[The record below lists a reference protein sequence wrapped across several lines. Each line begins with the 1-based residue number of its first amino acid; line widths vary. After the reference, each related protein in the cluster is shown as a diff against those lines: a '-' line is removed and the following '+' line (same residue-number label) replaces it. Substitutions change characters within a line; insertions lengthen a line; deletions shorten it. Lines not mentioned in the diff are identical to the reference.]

1 MSHTCAL
8 HRKSASLTME
18 KSVQCDNLA
27 DVYLADIQKSVQLD
41 SIADADLADTKTE
54 NQKVIQTD
62 DVMTSVAV
70 TNGHTPFPST
80 TQTDETIATN
90 DLQSQPLVKAI
101 SEEKHLFQ
109 KNILGKTVKD
119 DMNLEILNFYSEKEN
134 RLNFLLNPL
143 MPKPASLVT
152 VMKFQQGEFVEVKTS
167 SSYNSSMCLRDMKKA
182 ITAALNSCIS
192 QSNEEEPS
200 SQPCANS
207 GQDML
212 STNSAENNPPGK
224 NVSPKKTPPKKVVE
238 GTTGTIGNI
247 TSTSDASKSQLSSS
261 PKSNTGCKGK
271 GQKSTSNGAKAVE
284 KSGKTP
290 EKAKMKTAEA
300 PKDKQLTKEKVEPSK
315 AAQTRV
321 KKPKI
326 PDEESVKFANRQR
339 EIQRMKKEL
348 KERLKREGKDGV
360 DPAARINA
368 WGRTVG
374 VTCTMCGNHVQKSYG
389 CFRRDTAPEKLRH
402 LFTPGMNRIKI
413 CRRCLPYKK
422 HGGKPEENKVSK
434 SGLLSLPGEAQ
445 GLNPGSNTPITIAP
459 LPDKPVSASTLNAI
473 HRKVTGQ
480 ESTGREKSAHVN
492 IFASQMNSN
501 LGHMNI
507 SDGVVNNSSGH
518 VNIVPSLV
526 NNGTGPVNTGSVH
539 MNTEPCHVIDTTV
552 PFPPS
557 EIDLSGQ
564 SNQGP
569 AVEYIKKLALNL
581 RTNYNG
587 QQGDASAMS
596 KQDVVTPE
604 EQIIKTPIIEHLSN
618 FTPVTPSMSLEI
630 QGTNSPNVNVSGA
643 AVQAAP
649 WKPVLNQVTPVNQP
663 VMEGNP
669 VPTPPWTTVPIV
681 LKTQPNIV
689 LTSPGHVPRDP
700 KCAPLQTFV
709 TTANQ
714 NDLKLLPAIM
724 MPSQNALPGQGPVLL
739 QIQRVKL
746 VRDRKP
752 GDVINKDKMTEHQ
765 GQQNPMV
772 EQSETGLKLTDYGGY
787 AGNVSASNTGHQT
800 LTEEISS
807 AEVESSISNFLSQAK
822 GISSTQVEPPS
833 GNFHCVTEDN
843 LGVET
848 STVDLRSIAGE
859 ISASQVET
867 STDDIKK
874 ITEQIASLI
883 EDASGYTQDKDTNVV
898 DTVGHLGTDQNMEHV
913 GEDQCQKGLNVVET
927 KLAETSCVQPSEAFG
942 EQMLSSG
949 DLAIS
954 YNQHEPSVVVCGS
967 ADIPSQDTL
976 HPSAYEMIN
985 EKDDGQGVM
994 PEASTSRCVQ
1004 NVFASQISE
1013 EFLPHMNVEKLNAMN
1028 NFEQETETEY
1038 MKSDGLLSEGGNL
1051 GEKEFPVVTSDSSG
1065 AHLTENKEGEL
1076 DEKNLKNI
1084 TSQCES
1090 LEETGKEFPVEMDED
1105 HQTMEERDYD
1115 VEKEKTS
1122 TEKVSQKN
1130 DQSQE
1135 EVKDKKDDSNLATKT
1150 REKTVKET
1158 RAYAVPRENPGS
1170 ATVISDENVTLDLR
1184 RSQRRTASPRK
1195 ASPSKSP
1202 AKKIEP
1208 KVHGTRQQRQKEAGQ
1223 QGTHKDKTWP
1233 HGAQK
1238 DKTGQQ
1244 SVQKDKTGPPG
1255 TQRAKT
1261 ERQASQKDEKE
1272 PEATQGVK
1280 RKRPG
1285 RVTKPAKF
1293 PKQ

>member
-1 MSHTCAL
+1 
-8 HRKSASLTME
+8 ME

-27 DVYLADIQKSVQLD
+27 DAYLADIQKSGQLD
-41 SIADADLADTKTE
+41 GIADNNLADTKNE

-70 TNGHTPFPST
+70 TNGDAPFPST
-80 TQTDETIATN
+80 TQTDETTATN
-90 DLQSQPLVKAI
+90 DNQSQPLVKAI

-119 DMNLEILNFYSEKEN
+119 DMNLEILNFYSQKEN

-200 SQPCANS
+200 SQPCAS
-207 GQDML
+207 SCQDML
-212 STNSAENNPPGK
+212 SNSSAENNPQGK

-238 GTTGTIGNI
+238 GTTGTTGNI
-247 TSTSDASKSQLSSS
+247 TSTTDASKSQSNS
-261 PKSNTGCKGK
+261 PKSNTGSKAK
-271 GQKSTSNGAKAVE
+271 GQRSTSNGAKGTTEAQKAVE

-290 EKAKMKTAEA
+290 EKAKEKTVEA
-300 PKDKQLTKEKVEPSK
+300 PKYKQLTKEKVEPSK
-315 AAQTRV
+315 PAQTRV

-326 PDEESVKFANRQR
+326 PDEESIKFANRQR

-360 DPAARINA
+360 DPVARINA

-422 HGGKPEENKVSK
+422 HGGKPEQENKVSK
-434 SGLLSLPGEAQ
+434 PGLLSLPGEPQ

-459 LPDKPVSASTLNAI
+459 LPDKPVSASTLSAI

-480 ESTGREKSAHVN
+480 ESAGQEKSAHVN
-492 IFASQMNSN
+492 IFTSQVNSS

-507 SDGVVNNSSGH
+507 SGGVGNNSSGH
-518 VNIVPSLV
+518 VNVVPSLV
-526 NNGTGPVNTGSVH
+526 NNGTGQVNADSGH
-539 MNTEPCHVIDTTV
+539 MNTEPCHVIDATV
-552 PFPPS
+552 PFPPP

-587 QQGDASAMS
+587 QQGDGSVMG
-596 KQDVVTPE
+596 KQEIVTPE

-618 FTPVTPSMSLEI
+618 FTPVTPSMSLEN
-630 QGTNSPNVNVSGA
+630 QVTNSPSVNVSGA
-643 AVQAAP
+643 TVQAAQ
-649 WKPVLNQVTPVNQP
+649 WKPVLNQVTPVSQP
-663 VMEGNP
+663 VMEGNAI
-669 VPTPPWTTVPIV
+669 PTPPWTTVPIV
-681 LKTQPNIV
+681 LQTQPNIV

-724 MPSQNALPGQGPVLL
+724 MPSQNALPRQGPVLL

-746 VRDRKP
+746 VRDRIP
-752 GDVINKDKMTEHQ
+752 EEVINKDKMTEHQ
-765 GQQNPMV
+765 GQQNPMM
-772 EQSETGLKLTDYGGY
+772 EQSETGLKITDYGGY
-787 AGNVSASNTGHQT
+787 ARNICDSSAGHQT
-800 LTEEISS
+800 LPEEISS

-822 GISSTQVEPPS
+822 EISSTQVEPPS
-833 GNFHCVTEDN
+833 GNFHTLTEN
-843 LGVET
+843 NSGVEA
-848 STVDLRSIAGE
+848 STVDLQSIAGE
-859 ISASQVET
+859 ISSSQVET

-898 DTVGHLGTDQNMEHV
+898 DAIGHLGTDQNMELV
-913 GEDQCQKGLNVVET
+913 REDQSQKGLNVVES
-927 KLAETSCVQPSEAFG
+927 KLSETSCVQPSEDLG
-942 EQMLSSG
+942 EQMLSCG
-949 DLAIS
+949 DMEIS
-954 YNQHEPSVVVCGS
+954 YNQHEPSVVVCES
-967 ADIPSQDTL
+967 ADISSQDTL
-976 HPSAYEMIN
+976 NPSAYEMIN
-985 EKDDGQGVM
+985 EKDDGQRVM
-994 PEASTSRCVQ
+994 PEAPTNRCVQ
-1004 NVFASQISE
+1004 NIFASQISE

-1028 NFEQETETEY
+1028 NLEQETETEF
-1038 MKSDGLLSEGGNL
+1038 MKSDDLLSEGGNL
-1051 GEKEFPVVTSDSSG
+1051 EEKELPDVTSDTSG
-1065 AHLTENKEGEL
+1065 AHLMENIEGHL
-1076 DEKNLKNI
+1076 GEKNLKNI
-1084 TSQCES
+1084 TNQCES
-1090 LEETGKEFPVEMDED
+1090 LEEMGKEFPVEMHED
-1105 HQTMEERDYD
+1105 NQTMEERHDD
-1115 VEKEKTS
+1115 VEKEKAS
-1122 TEKVSQKN
+1122 TDKVSQKN
-1130 DQSQE
+1130 DQSQG
-1135 EVKDKKDDSNLATKT
+1135 EVKDKKDDSNLTTKT

-1158 RAYAVPRENPGS
+1158 RAHAVPKDNPCS

-1195 ASPSKSP
+1195 ASPSKIP

-1223 QGTHKDKTWP
+1223 QGMHKDKTGP
-1233 HGAQK
+1233 QGAQK

-1244 SVQKDKTGPPG
+1244 SAQKDKTGPLG

-1261 ERQASQKDEKE
+1261 ERQGSQKDEKE